1 MALAK
6 ELAEKRQ
13 KSIEDI
19 ALNVAAN
26 VIERLAEVAEKGGNE
41 YYVSVNTADENVAT
55 SSDFLELL
63 SMLLEG
69 VHVEVVERITF
80 SIFKSKYLKFSW

>member
-41 YYVSVNTADENVAT
+41 YCVSVNTAEENVAT